1 MKQMES
7 GATSTQVNLRPM
19 HAMSVDVEEYFQVGA
34 FEHCVKR
41 EDWVNHESRIV
52 QSTDRILDLFASK
65 GVKATFFT
73 LGYVA
78 KNHPDLIKRIVA
90 GGHELASH
98 GFYHQRV
105 TDLSR
110 GEFLNDI
117 SSTKALLED
126 IGGQEILGYRAP
138 SFSICEKNQW
148 AFEVLQETGHRYSS
162 STYPVIHDHYGT
174 PNWPDEPYEPVPGLL
189 ELPQATIELKGRK
202 LPVGGGGYFR
212 LMPYALSKMAIKQF
226 HKEHNV
232 PYIFYFHPWEI
243 DADQPK
249 IGGAPL
255 KSKFRHYVN
264 LGRMEKKIAAL
275 STDFSWVS
283 IAEAF
288 GLNK

>member
-264 LGRMEKKIAAL
+264 LGSMEKKIAAL

>member
-1 MKQMES
+1 MKQMKS

-110 GEFLNDI
+110 GEFLSDI

>member
-1 MKQMES
+1 MKQLES
-7 GATSTQVNLRPM
+7 VAAAPSANLRPM

-34 FEHCVKR
+34 FEHCIKR

-52 QSTDRILDLFASK
+52 QSTDRLLELFAEK

-105 TDLSR
+105 TDLNR
-110 GEFLNDI
+110 GEFLNDVT
-117 SSTKALLED
+117 SSKALLED
-126 IGGQEILGYRAP
+126 IGGKEILGYRAP

-162 STYPVIHDHYGT
+162 STYPVVHDHYGT

-212 LMPYALSKMAIKQF
+212 LVPYMLSRMAIKQF
-226 HKEHNV
+226 HKEHNA

-243 DADQPK
+243 DAGQPK
-249 IGGAPL
+249 IDGAPL
-255 KSKFRHYVN
+255 KSRFRHYVN
-264 LGRMEKKIAAL
+264 LGRMEGKIAAL
-275 STDFSWVS
+275 CGDFKWVS

-288 GLNK
+288 GLEK

>member
-138 SFSICEKNQW
+138 SFSICEKTQW

-174 PNWPDEPYEPVPGLL
+174 PNWPDEPYEPAPGLL
-189 ELPQATIELKGRK
+189 ELPQATIEFKGRK